1 MQDYNYFIRNAVCHA
16 ESNAIVS
23 AFRHHAD
30 LTNSILYTTS
40 PLCFECAKIIV
51 QSGVRTIIYPP
62 QRSTSEDL
70 KHAAVK
76 EMFYRA
82 KISYM

>member
-1 MQDYNYFIRNAVCHA
+1 MYNLFRNAVWHA

-51 QSGVRTIIYPP
+51 QSRVGTVIYLP
-62 QRSTSEDL
+62 QRSTSEGLNQD
-70 KHAAVK
+70 AVK
-76 EMFYRA
+76 EIFHRA
-82 KISYM
+82 KIPYK